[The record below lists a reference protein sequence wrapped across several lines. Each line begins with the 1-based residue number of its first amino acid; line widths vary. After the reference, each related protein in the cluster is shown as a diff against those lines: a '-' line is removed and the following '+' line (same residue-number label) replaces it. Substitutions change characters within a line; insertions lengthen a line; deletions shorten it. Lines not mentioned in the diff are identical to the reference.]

1 MKLRRRERSNSAEL
15 VGGQA
20 TRSLIHSYPP
30 SVPSERRT
38 ILVRGPLEPALS
50 ERSYSSHYSQSMS
63 YSYRSR
69 KPSGVTALE
78 SLSERHQTIDKQK
91 QAADKQKQTKLKER
105 ERQKSEQVQPN
116 GQVKG
121 DSKPGNGHCPG
132 SHN

>member
-1 MKLRRRERSNSAEL
+1 
-15 VGGQA
+15 
-20 TRSLIHSYPP
+20 
-30 SVPSERRT
+30 
-38 ILVRGPLEPALS
+38 
-50 ERSYSSHYSQSMS
+50 MS